1 MTSCKTIVKDNSS
14 LTCRIKGLESRSP
27 SRIILDKNLK
37 IPLDSKILKV
47 VNHNHT
53 IIFYNK
59 FNKKKVKQL
68 KKLKIKLLK
77 LPIDI
82 DGNLDLREAL
92 IKAKE
97 LGFFRIFLESGM
109 RLTINFLRKNLVDD
123 LNLFVSNKNLGKNGK
138 NNIKKQLK
146 LFLKNKK
153 SINEKVNLF
162 DEKLITYK
170 IK

>member
-1 MTSCKTIVKDNSS
+1 MKY
-14 LTCRIKGLESRSP
+14 
-27 SRIILDKNLK
+27 SRILQQNSKTCEI
-37 IPLDSKILKV
+37 SKILEYG
-47 VNHNHT
+47 
-53 IIFYNK
+53 IFQEYS
-59 FNKKKVKQL
+59 KKKVKQL
-68 KKLKIKLLK
+68 KKLGIKLLK

-109 RLTINFLRKNLVDD
+109 RLTTNFLRKNLVDD
-123 LNLFVSNKNLGKNGK
+123 LNLFMSNKNLGKNGK

-162 DEKLITYK
+162 GEKLITYK